1 MNIEDFKK
9 LKQGMMIKIV
19 KIDDPVGSNTYNE
32 LKHHIGKIYQI
43 KKISIEEDD
52 EYVTIKDNENLDADF
67 YPSEIERPKL
77 KKIEQQTFQDTFN
90 PEELVT

>member
-19 KIDDPVGSNTYNE
+19 KIDDPVGSDTYNQ

-43 KKISIEEDD
+43 KKISIAD

-67 YPSEIERPKL
+67 YPHEIERPKI
-77 KKIEQQTFQDTFN
+77 KKIEQQKFQDTFN